1 MPGFKRKSSQHGLH
15 SRCSNNSVRL
25 QTMGS
30 APSWQQMMYL
40 GFRWSPP
47 VLLLLQAVNS
57 LYHNVGRYPIGLN
70 WGILCRWSWTGS
82 GWTSHPSQAV
92 LSSMWVIFCTGA
104 HHV

>member
-1 MPGFKRKSSQHGLH
+1 MPGFMRKSSQHGLH
-15 SRCSNNSVRL
+15 SGYNNNRVRL

-47 VLLLLQAVNS
+47 VLLLLQIING
-57 LYHNVGRYPIGLN
+57 LCHNEGRSGSG
-70 WGILCRWSWTGS
+70 WHSLCRWSWMGS

-92 LSSMWVIFCTGA
+92 
-104 HHV
+104 